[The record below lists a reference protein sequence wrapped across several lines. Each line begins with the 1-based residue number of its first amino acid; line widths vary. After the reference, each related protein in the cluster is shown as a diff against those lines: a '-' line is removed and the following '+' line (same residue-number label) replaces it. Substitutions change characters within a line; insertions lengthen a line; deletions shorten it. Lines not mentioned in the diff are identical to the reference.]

1 MHTVRSSPIAAIAA
15 AWRRQ
20 LPANSSAIGAS
31 SSAAANACVEA
42 QYAEGDGD
50 GGERERESG
59 GRRGEELKGNKK
71 CLSLGDDNSKM
82 ELASLAI

>member
-42 QYAEGDGD
+42 QHAEGDGE
-50 GGERERESG
+50 GGERESG